1 VRLSESGTIVSPSFT
16 EQVRF
21 FDIVCSGMR
30 KVISKPWTVY
40 DVSALRELAEK
51 GTPARM
57 IAVKL
62 GRTLGAVQARAQPSA
77 FPAKVAAF
85 TQFNKVTS
93 PHASSFGALV
103 ARSQIAVRRRPAKSP
118 YTKSTMIAPTTAP
131 ISPAP
136 SPGRYH
142 PRAWPK

>member
-1 VRLSESGTIVSPSFT
+1 VSPSFT

-85 TQFNKVTS
+85 TQFK
-93 PHASSFGALV
+93 
-103 ARSQIAVRRRPAKSP
+103 R
-118 YTKSTMIAPTTAP
+118 
-131 ISPAP
+131 
-136 SPGRYH
+136 
-142 PRAWPK
+142 